1 MSDEDKL
8 DKFGKSFVKLTE
20 LTVDVIADCITRIE
34 TPDGSSDDKAQIKD
48 FINNCSKDVFSKIS
62 DNLTQMK
69 TQINLEIKD
78 VACGECEKKFDL
90 PITMDQSNFFA
101 VKSQK

>member
-1 MSDEDKL
+1 
-8 DKFGKSFVKLTE
+8 
-20 LTVDVIADCITRIE
+20 
-34 TPDGSSDDKAQIKD
+34 
-48 FINNCSKDVFSKIS
+48 
-62 DNLTQMK
+62 MK